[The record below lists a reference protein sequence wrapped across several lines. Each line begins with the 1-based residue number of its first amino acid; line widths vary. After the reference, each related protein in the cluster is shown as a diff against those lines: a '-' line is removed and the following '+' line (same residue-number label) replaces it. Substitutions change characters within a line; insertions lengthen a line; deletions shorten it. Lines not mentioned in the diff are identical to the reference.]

1 MPQTTTF
8 DTTAI
13 PASEARTRRAPAP
26 PPVHVSWR
34 RPAVTEMEV
43 AQLGRYVLIAALAGV
58 CALMA
63 AWSRIELRETAVSLD
78 LAERRYASAQAEQAR
93 LKLELAT
100 LRDPARLE
108 RLGAAL
114 PLDPNV
120 KVVNVPAA
128 ASPGEVA
135 TR

>member
-1 MPQTTTF
+1 MPQSTTF
-8 DTTAI
+8 DTRTL
-13 PASEARTRRAPAP
+13 PATEARPRRAPAP
-26 PPVHVSWR
+26 PPLHVSWR

-43 AQLGRYVLIAALAGV
+43 AQLGRYVLIAALAGI

-63 AWSRIELRETAVSLD
+63 AWTRIELRETAVSLD

-93 LKLELAT
+93 LRLELAT

-108 RLGAAL
+108 RLGEAM

-128 ASPGEVA
+128 AAPLEVV